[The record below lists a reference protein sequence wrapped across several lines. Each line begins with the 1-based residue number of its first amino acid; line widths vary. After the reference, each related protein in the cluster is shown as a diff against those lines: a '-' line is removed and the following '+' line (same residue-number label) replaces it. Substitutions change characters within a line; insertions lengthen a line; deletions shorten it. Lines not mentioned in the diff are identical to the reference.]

1 MERGRCVINN
11 HVCYVDNSFCSF
23 KTVLTD
29 YTDQILLDNLSLN
42 VSHNISP
49 QSQSHVDVL
58 GYIWGAPVDKLL
70 SAASPEGDKYDLI
83 ILSDLI
89 FNHSQVR
96 SAFPAYLLSITYV
109 DLLQHDALL
118 RTCSLTIRHPSTT
131 GGVDPPCLLVFYS
144 HHRPHL
150 ASRDLE
156 FFAKAREAGWV
167 CEKILEE
174 RFDVRYLVLSVGIEL
189 DPSCQPMFPDDPGEE
204 EVRATVHGWK
214 LTLS

>member
-11 HVCYVDNSFCSF
+11 HVCYADNSFCSL

-29 YTDQILLDNLSLN
+29 YPDQILLDNLSLN
-42 VSHNISP
+42 VSQNIP
-49 QSQSHVDVL
+49 PRFQSHVDVL
-58 GYIWGAPVDKLL
+58 GYIWGKPVDKLL

-96 SAFPAYLLSITYV
+96 SAFSAYPLSITYA

-118 RTCSLTIRHPSTT
+118 RTCSLAIRHPSPTA
-131 GGVDPPCLLVFYS
+131 GDSLPCVLVFYS

-174 RFDVRYLVLSVGIEL
+174 RFDVRYLVLSVGSEF

-214 LTLS
+214 LTLP